1 MTYLSES
8 QPGRRRRRRQRVT
21 MAVFVLLVLGAGLVA
36 VGFYLGV
43 IGGTSASTD
52 VVAPRPCPSATP
64 APLVP
69 RRVKVNVYNATGRA
83 GLAASTATR
92 LRLRGFVI
100 GEVANDP
107 ARAKVKGV
115 ALIRYGR
122 KGSGAAKLVAVHA
135 PGAKLAADKRS
146 TTVVDLV
153 LGAAFTTLGPE
164 PTPSATTRTTPSC
177 VSGTASPPTSV
188 TRTGVPKTRPTTTP
202 R

>member
-1 MTYLSES
+1 MTYPSER
-8 QPGRRRRRRQRVT
+8 QPWQRRRRRQRVT
-21 MAVFVLLVLGAGLVA
+21 MAVLVLLVLGAGLVA
-36 VGFYLGV
+36 AGLYFGV
-43 IGGTSASTD
+43 IGVTSTRTD
-52 VVAPRPCPSATP
+52 GVSPTPCVSATP
-64 APLVP
+64 PTLVP

-83 GLAASTATR
+83 GLAAVTATR

-107 ARAKVKGV
+107 ARAKVKGA

-122 KGSGAAKLVAVHA
+122 KGSGAAKLLAVHV

-153 LGAAFTTLGPE
+153 LGTAFKALGPT
-164 PTPSATTRTTPSC
+164 PTPAATTPSC
-177 VSGTASPPTSV
+177 VSGTASPPSSV

>member
-21 MAVFVLLVLGAGLVA
+21 LAFFVLLVLGAGLVA
-36 VGFYLGV
+36 AGLYLGV
-43 IGGTSASTD
+43 IGAASPSTYAAPKPCTSA
-52 VVAPRPCPSATP
+52 AP

-83 GLAASTATR
+83 GLAANTATR

-107 ARAKVKGV
+107 ARAKVNGA

-122 KGSGAAKLVAVHA
+122 KGSGAAKLLAVHVPA
-135 PGAKLAADKRS
+135 AKLAADKRT

-153 LGAAFTTLGPE
+153 LGAAFTTIGPE
-164 PTPSATTRTTPSC
+164 PKPAAATPTTPSC
-177 VSGTASPPTSV
+177 ASGTPSPPTSG